1 MEHTWEPGHLPRLE
15 ALNLEQG
22 DVALCGS
29 LAGQAATPPGL
40 DRERIAL
47 LASLRTRADLEWLL
61 RGLLLYPG
69 IRHLVLW
76 GDDEYATGEALRVL
90 WQQGLGESGQ
100 LPDSRGRL
108 GDELDA
114 ATLDALRADVQ
125 LIDLRGRLPNEVAAA
140 VEELPLLGAQREP
153 RPLPNPQIPLRKVFH
168 SRQTTFPIFSGDV
181 GDSWL
186 QLLNLALKIGIE
198 KGATDGQRVA
208 ETLNAVVTIETP
220 QLEDG
225 KPEEKGEV
233 FPGFFDFN
241 HEDFECRYPLICEKR
256 LLAGAGVERLEAVID
271 RLRVSPDT
279 RAGSVIF
286 NDTGESSALV
296 SATFNVVESK
306 LFASFVLG
314 SCDLYSDWPLESTA
328 LVRLQFEVA
337 RRLGI
342 DVGSAIFVIHSA
354 YLDADDWARS
364 QRVLDEHFRR
374 PLPLHV
380 DTSGIFL
387 FGNDNGKATAMLLSH
402 DASTIFWEQG
412 FDDPED
418 LSWYIV
424 DTMPWLLPQHIRYVG
439 QECASLMRSMRENEC
454 YLQG

>member
-153 RPLPNPQIPLRKVFH
+153 RPLRT
-168 SRQTTFPIFSGDV
+168 RRFP
-181 GDSWL
+181 
-186 QLLNLALKIGIE
+186 
-198 KGATDGQRVA
+198 
-208 ETLNAVVTIETP
+208 
-220 QLEDG
+220 
-225 KPEEKGEV
+225 
-233 FPGFFDFN
+233 
-241 HEDFECRYPLICEKR
+241 
-256 LLAGAGVERLEAVID
+256 
-271 RLRVSPDT
+271 
-279 RAGSVIF
+279 
-286 NDTGESSALV
+286 
-296 SATFNVVESK
+296 
-306 LFASFVLG
+306 
-314 SCDLYSDWPLESTA
+314 
-328 LVRLQFEVA
+328 
-337 RRLGI
+337 
-342 DVGSAIFVIHSA
+342 
-354 YLDADDWARS
+354 
-364 QRVLDEHFRR
+364 
-374 PLPLHV
+374 
-380 DTSGIFL
+380 
-387 FGNDNGKATAMLLSH
+387 
-402 DASTIFWEQG
+402 
-412 FDDPED
+412 
-418 LSWYIV
+418 
-424 DTMPWLLPQHIRYVG
+424 
-439 QECASLMRSMRENEC
+439 
-454 YLQG
+454 

>member
-1 MEHTWEPGHLPRLE
+1 MEHTWKPDHLTRLE
-15 ALNLEQG
+15 TLNLEKG

-29 LAGQAATPPGL
+29 LAGQAATLPGL
-40 DRERIAL
+40 DRERVAL
-47 LASLRTRADLEWLL
+47 LAPLRTRADLEWLL

-76 GDDEYATGEALRVL
+76 GDDEYATGEALLVL
-90 WQQGLGESGQ
+90 WRQGLEQSGQ

-108 GDELDA
+108 RDELDA
-114 ATLDALRADVQ
+114 ATLDALREDVH

-140 VEELPLLGAQREP
+140 AADIPLFGAQREP
-153 RPLPNPQIPLRKVFH
+153 RSLPNPQIPRRKVFH
-168 SRQTTFPIFSGDV
+168 SRQTTFPIFSADV

-198 KGATDGQRVA
+198 KGTADGQRVA

-225 KPEEKGEV
+225 KPEEKQEV

-241 HEDFECRYPLICEKR
+241 REDFERRFPLICEKR
-256 LLAGAGVERLEAVID
+256 LLAGAGAERLEAVID
-271 RLRVSPDT
+271 HLSSSPDT
-279 RAGSVIF
+279 RSGSVIF
-286 NDTGESSALV
+286 NDAGDSSALV
-296 SATFNVVESK
+296 SATFNVVERK
-306 LFASFVLG
+306 LFASFVLR
-314 SCDLYSDWPLESTA
+314 SCDLYTDWPLESTA
-328 LVRLQFEVA
+328 LVRLQFRLA

-354 YLDADDWARS
+354 YIDGDDWARS
-364 QRVLDEHFRR
+364 QRVLDDHFRR

-380 DTSGIFL
+380 DSSGIFL

-412 FDDPED
+412 FNDPED

-454 YLQG
+454 YMQG

>member
-1 MEHTWEPGHLPRLE
+1 MEHTWEPDHLPRLE
-15 ALNLEQG
+15 VRNLEKG

-29 LAGQAATPPGL
+29 LAGQAATLPGL
-40 DRERIAL
+40 DRERVAL
-47 LASLRTRADLEWLL
+47 LAPLRIRADLEWLL

-76 GDDEYATGEALRVL
+76 GDDEYATGEALLVL
-90 WQQGLGESGQ
+90 WQQGLEDSGQ

-114 ATLDALRADVQ
+114 VTLDALREDVR
-125 LIDLRGRLPNEVAAA
+125 LIDLRGKPPNEVAAA
-140 VEELPLLGAQREP
+140 VADLPLLGAQREP
-153 RPLPNPQIPLRKVFH
+153 RSLPNPQIPLRKVFD
-168 SRQTTFPIFSGDV
+168 SRQTSFPIFSGDV

-186 QLLNLALKIGIE
+186 QLLNLTLKIGIE
-198 KGATDGQRVA
+198 KGAADGQRVA

-225 KPEEKGEV
+225 EPEEKQEV

-241 HEDFECRYPLICEKR
+241 REDFGHRFSLVCEKR
-256 LLAGAGVERLEAVID
+256 LLAGAGAERLEAVID
-271 RLRVSPDT
+271 RLRASPDT

-286 NDTGESSALV
+286 NDAGDSSALV
-296 SATFNVVESK
+296 CATFNVVGRK
-306 LFASFVLG
+306 LFASFVLR

-328 LVRLQFEVA
+328 LVRLQFQMA
-337 RRLGI
+337 GRLGI

-354 YLDADDWARS
+354 YIDAEDWARS

-380 DTSGIFL
+380 DPSGIFL
-387 FGNDNGKATAMLLSH
+387 FGNDNGKATAMLLAH

-439 QECASLMRSMRENEC
+439 QECAALMRSMRENEC